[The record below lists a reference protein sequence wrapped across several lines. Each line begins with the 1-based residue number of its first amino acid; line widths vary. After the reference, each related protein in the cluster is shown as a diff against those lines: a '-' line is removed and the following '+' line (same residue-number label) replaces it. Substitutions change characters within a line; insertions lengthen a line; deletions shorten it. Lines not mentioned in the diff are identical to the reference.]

1 MDARPSGWYDDPEDK
16 GRLRYWDGV
25 VWTDRLAA
33 KAPMPAPQAPRTPTP
48 RRSLRDE
55 ASSPP
60 GVAQAPHT
68 DTSAVKRPETPVAP
82 IPPEA
87 QSRVDGARPPR
98 RSHADDGT
106 PLAAYWRRALA
117 VLVDYALVVIVVAI
131 VVTPFLGDARN
142 LVMAWYDNALTA
154 ARTGGQVPA
163 MPATLIRTAGI
174 ITLIQAIALLA
185 YEVWCLSAWGAT
197 LGRRLTG
204 IVVRAS
210 DTGEKADQAALV
222 RRTFVKWLSVMLG
235 SMPLLGQIAAVFTV
249 VDWLWPLRD
258 PARRALH
265 DKVASTQV
273 VRRQAR

>member
-1 MDARPSGWYDDPEDK
+1 MDARPSGWYDDPEDQ

-25 VWTDRLAA
+25 VWTDRLAD
-33 KAPMPAPQAPRTPTP
+33 KAPMPAPQPPRTPTP
-48 RRSLRDE
+48 RRPLRDE
-55 ASSPP
+55 ASSSP
-60 GVAQAPHT
+60 GVTQGARA
-68 DTSAVKRPETPVAP
+68 DAGAVERRGASAAP
-82 IPPEA
+82 IQAEA
-87 QSRVDGARPPR
+87 QGRDDGARPRR

-117 VLVDYALVVIVVAI
+117 VVVDYALVVIVVAI

-142 LVMAWYDNALTA
+142 LVTAWYGNALTA
-154 ARTGGQVPA
+154 VREGGQPPA
-163 MPATLIRTAGI
+163 LPATLMRTAGT

-197 LGRRLTG
+197 VGRRLTG
-204 IVVRAS
+204 IVVRS
-210 DTGEKADQAALV
+210 NDTGEKADQAALV

-235 SMPLLGQIAAVFTV
+235 SMPLLGQVAAVFTV

-265 DKVASTQV
+265 DKVASTEV
-273 VRRQAR
+273 VRRQAS